1 MKIYNEADKEISEED
16 VDYSLGH
23 LVTDYR
29 LIKKHKAVPPQEE
42 EGHNRIIVEFDDG
55 SNMTF
60 DNGYDNR
67 YFDENREFHW
77 PEEEPEIEQDEDA
90 EAPLPEPEP
99 KPNAVDVREEWVID
113 KPYVPGTEEWF
124 ENEEIL
130 RYVLYTPEELEAI
143 ETAKKQQE
151 AAQKYEAE
159 QNAKFK
165 EMYEALEAVKQAFPD
180 YAPPTDKE
188 E

>member
-1 MKIYNEADKEISEED
+1 MKIYNEQDEEITQEE
-16 VDYSLGH
+16 VDPTLGH

-29 LIKKHKAVPPQEE
+29 LVEKHDAVPPQPE

-55 SNMTF
+55 SYLEF
-60 DNGYDNR
+60 DNGYDSK
-67 YFDENREFHW
+67 YFDEDRNFHW
-77 PEEEPEIEQDEDA
+77 PEDEEEEKGDADDPDA
-90 EAPLPEPEP
+90 EPVP
-99 KPNAVDVREEWVID
+99 KPNVKEIREEYVVD
-113 KPYVPGTEEWF
+113 KPYVPGVEEWF